1 MEEIRKRLAH
11 VKEYLMTDR
20 LKEFYQHVMA
30 EFDNRN
36 EWYQSIC
43 YTALEQPLERLRD
56 EQEEK
61 LIDSLIMLFHE
72 CEKYSDISKMA
83 EDE

>member
-1 MEEIRKRLAH
+1 
-11 VKEYLMTDR
+11 
-20 LKEFYQHVMA
+20 MA

-61 LIDSLIMLFHE
+61 LIDSLLMLFHE
-72 CEKYSDISKMA
+72 CEKYSDISKVA
-83 EDE
+83 ED